1 MRRHSANSN
10 WPTSIGFNQT
20 HSVIFA
26 AVSPTPHLP
35 VHASGRQNAA
45 ELQSVWDR
53 YRNWMYAYGLNVVG
67 RNLDILQEWER
78 GMGKY
83 FYSVPLYK
91 IRDHADELSKSI
103 SRTEIDPG

>member
-1 MRRHSANSN
+1 
-10 WPTSIGFNQT
+10 
-20 HSVIFA
+20 
-26 AVSPTPHLP
+26 
-35 VHASGRQNAA
+35 
-45 ELQSVWDR
+45 
-53 YRNWMYAYGLNVVG
+53 MYAYGLNVVG